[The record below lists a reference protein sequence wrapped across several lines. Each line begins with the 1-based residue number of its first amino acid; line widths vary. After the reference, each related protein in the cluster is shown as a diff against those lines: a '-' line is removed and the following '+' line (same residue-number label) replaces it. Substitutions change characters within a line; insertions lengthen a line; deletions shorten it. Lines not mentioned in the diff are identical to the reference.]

1 MSVTWHMVP
10 VDESLETNMLVFRVS
25 LGTDF
30 STHTAL

>member
-10 VDESLETNMLVFRVS
+10 VDESLETNMLAFRVS